1 MPHLLPGDTP
11 RTTQQPRAR
20 RDQSFRAP
28 PARPGHAFTLIEL
41 LIVIGII
48 AALVAILLPVV
59 GQARA
64 SSQSV
69 ACLGNLRQISLAFNL
84 YAHDHRGALP
94 PSSDPA
100 KSDQSWESLL
110 MKYLSGREAFRCPAD
125 NVIFENHYSSYD
137 WRDTGEPSTSLAGR
151 TVLQLLRSDPIIVY
165 DALPEWHARKRI
177 NASSLGGSAR
187 SMDYAE
193 WAKDIFEDPVV
204 GN

>member
-1 MPHLLPGDTP
+1 M
-11 RTTQQPRAR
+11 
-20 RDQSFRAP
+20 
-28 PARPGHAFTLIEL
+28 
-41 LIVIGII
+41 GII

-69 ACLGNLRQISLAFNL
+69 ACVANLRQIALAFNL
-84 YAHDHRGALP
+84 YAHDHRGMLP

-100 KSDQSWESLL
+100 NSDQSWESLL

-137 WRDTGEPSTSLAGR
+137 WRDTGEPRTSLAGR
-151 TVLQLLRSDPIIVY
+151 RVVELSRNDPIIVY

-177 NASSLGGSAR
+177 NVGVLDGTAR
-187 SMDYAE
+187 SMDYGD
-193 WAKDIFEDPVV
+193 WAKDIFEQPVV
-204 GN
+204 AGN